1 MAEDASTE
9 ADATTDTDAAEDST
23 TDTGNGDATLA
34 EIKALADELGI
45 TPGQLKGRLEASKKW
60 EQRAKANGTAAQTA
74 TDRAQAAQQQL
85 RQVAQLLGLAD
96 DDATP
101 EKLQAQLADR
111 DAQVAQ
117 RDELL
122 AGMLRER
129 QAERAARRH
138 GADVDLIMPA
148 LTYNGLL
155 DGLDPSGDDFAANVD
170 TVVADFVKSNPKYLA
185 SAGFP
190 DLRQGNQGHGAA
202 ASNDPNAWLRRAAG
216 RM

>member
-1 MAEDASTE
+1 MPEQDVISGPAADEDETIGAQGS
-9 ADATTDTDAAEDST
+9 ADADQSGAVTDWEAEAARLRSE
-23 TDTGNGDATLA
+23 LA
-34 EIKALADELGI
+34 KA
-45 TPGQLKGRLEASKKW
+45 RKW
-60 EQRAKANGTAAQTA
+60 EQRAKQNGTAAQTA
-74 TDRAQAAQQQL
+74 ADKAQAAQQQL
-85 RQVAQLLGLAD
+85 QQVAQLLGLAE

-101 EKLQAQLADR
+101 ERLQAQLADR

-129 QAERAARRH
+129 QAERAARKH

-155 DGLDPSGDDFAANVD
+155 DGLDPSGDDFATSVD
-170 TVVADFVKSNPKYLA
+170 KVVADFVKSNPKYLA

-190 DLRQGNQGHGAA
+190 DLRQGNQGQGAA